1 MKKVI
6 TATILVTSV
15 AHTHADVIDDYDLLK
30 EQPATEAASIDTVIG
45 ASAGTGLM
53 AAVASWALPAAI
65 AHSSGGAILYSGA
78 GYVAGTMGLAAGT
91 VAALPFIAA
100 GAAAVGT
107 GAVVY
112 KYYGEEIDELVDQ
125 SILIVN
131 EYTGDDTSGE

>member
-1 MKKVI
+1 MNKLTLAAI
-6 TATILVTSV
+6 IATLTTNVN
-15 AHTHADVIDDYDLLK
+15 ADVIDDYNLLDKDIIMTTEK
-30 EQPATEAASIDTVIG
+30 EVATVDTVIG

-53 AAVASWALPAAI
+53 AGLASWALPAAV
-65 AHSSGGAILYSGA
+65 AHSSGGAIIYSGA

-112 KYYGEEIDELVDQ
+112 KYYGEEIDELYEEYLGD
-125 SILIVN
+125 N
-131 EYTGDDTSGE
+131 EGEE

>member
-6 TATILVTSV
+6 ATAILTTMA
-15 AHTHADVIDDYDLLK
+15 AHAHADVIDEFNLLEDREIVVEK
-30 EQPATEAASIDTVIG
+30 EVATVDTVIG

-53 AAVASWALPAAI
+53 AGLASWALPAAV
-65 AHSSGGAILYSGA
+65 AHSSGGAIIYSGA

-112 KYYGEEIDELVDQ
+112 KYYGEEIDELYEEYMGEDQ
-125 SILIVN
+125 
-131 EYTGDDTSGE
+131 

>member
-6 TATILVTSV
+6 ATAVLATLPMSV
-15 AHTHADVIDDYDLLK
+15 NAIGPAPIVK
-30 EQPATEAASIDTVIG
+30 EQEVATVDTVIG
-45 ASAGTGLM
+45 AAAGTGVM
-53 AAVASWALPAAI
+53 AGLASWALPAAL

-100 GAAAVGT
+100 GAVAVGT

-112 KYYGEEIDELVDQ
+112 KYYGEEID
-125 SILIVN
+125 SIYVT
-131 EYTGDDTSGE
+131 YMGDEQ

>member
-1 MKKVI
+1 MKRVIATAILTI
-6 TATILVTSV
+6 TA
-15 AHTHADVIDDYDLLK
+15 AHTHADVIDDFDLLE
-30 EQPATEAASIDTVIG
+30 EQPKVDAATIDTVIG

-53 AAVASWALPAAI
+53 AGIASWALPAAV
-65 AHSSGGAILYSGA
+65 AHSSGGAIIYSGA

-112 KYYGEEIDELVDQ
+112 KYYGEEIDALYEEYVGDGEDQ
-125 SILIVN
+125 
-131 EYTGDDTSGE
+131 

>member
-6 TATILVTSV
+6 ATAVLATLPMSV
-15 AHTHADVIDDYDLLK
+15 NAIGPAPTVK
-30 EQPATEAASIDTVIG
+30 EKEVASVDTVIG
-45 ASAGTGLM
+45 AAAGTGVM
-53 AAVASWALPAAI
+53 AGLASWALPAAL

-91 VAALPFIAA
+91 VAALPFIAV

-112 KYYGEEIDELVDQ
+112 KYYGEEID
-125 SILIVN
+125 SIYVT
-131 EYTGDDTSGE
+131 YMGDEQ

>member
-6 TATILVTSV
+6 ATAVLVALPMSV
-15 AHTHADVIDDYDLLK
+15 NAIGPAPIVK
-30 EQPATEAASIDTVIG
+30 EQEVATVDTVIG
-45 ASAGTGLM
+45 AAAGTGLM
-53 AAVASWALPAAI
+53 AGVASWALPAAL

-112 KYYGEEIDELVDQ
+112 KYYGEEID
-125 SILIVN
+125 SIYVTYI
-131 EYTGDDTSGE
+131 GDDQ

>member
-6 TATILVTSV
+6 ATAVLVALPMSV
-15 AHTHADVIDDYDLLK
+15 NAIGPAPIVK
-30 EQPATEAASIDTVIG
+30 EQEVATVDTVIG
-45 ASAGTGLM
+45 AAAGTGVM
-53 AAVASWALPAAI
+53 AGLASWALPAAL

-100 GAAAVGT
+100 GAVAIGT

-112 KYYGEEIDELVDQ
+112 KYYGEEID
-125 SILIVN
+125 SIYVT
-131 EYTGDDTSGE
+131 YMGDDQ

>member
-6 TATILVTSV
+6 ATTILAITA
-15 AHTHADVIDDYDLLK
+15 AHTQADVIDDYDLLK
-30 EQPATEAASIDTVIG
+30 EQPKMEAATIDTVIG
-45 ASAGTGLM
+45 ASAGTSLM
-53 AAVASWALPAAI
+53 AGIASWALPAAI

-131 EYTGDDTSGE
+131 EYAGDDQ

>member
-6 TATILVTSV
+6 ATAVLVALPMSV
-15 AHTHADVIDDYDLLK
+15 NAIGPAPIVK
-30 EQPATEAASIDTVIG
+30 EQEVATVDTVIG
-45 ASAGTGLM
+45 AAAGTGVM
-53 AAVASWALPAAI
+53 AGLASWALPAAL

-100 GAAAVGT
+100 GAVAVGT

-112 KYYGEEIDELVDQ
+112 KYYGEEID
-125 SILIVN
+125 SIYVT
-131 EYTGDDTSGE
+131 YMGDEQ

>member
-1 MKKVI
+1 MKKTI
-6 TATILVTSV
+6 ATAVLIALPMSV
-15 AHTHADVIDDYDLLK
+15 NAIGPAPEVE
-30 EQPATEAASIDTVIG
+30 EQEVATVDTVIG
-45 ASAGTGLM
+45 AAAGTGLM
-53 AAVASWALPAAI
+53 AGVASWALPAAL

-112 KYYGEEIDELVDQ
+112 KYYGDELDAMYEEYVGGDQ
-125 SILIVN
+125 
-131 EYTGDDTSGE
+131 